1 MRFYVLFFAIANFT
15 FMSIQQT
22 YAINPMQIC
31 QHTFRLTHTNT
42 SRHVNVTIDIK
53 PYQEIYD
60 H

>member
-1 MRFYVLFFAIANFT
+1 MIFYVLFFAIANFT

-22 YAINPMQIC
+22 YAINPTQLC
-31 QHTFRLTHTNT
+31 HYTFRLLLTQL
-42 SRHVNVTIDIK
+42 RHVNVTIDIK